1 MCIQLFALQVP
12 VRLLPVAYRA
22 TLPAYSSLIPHTP
35 VSVCYNSLALLQ
47 PTFIF
52 YKDGK
57 RLEAFS
63 GAQRDLLIT
72 LITPPPPCPAAADL
86 HLLQGRQAPGGLLG
100 GAAGPAHYAGQQTQ
114 VKESYIRD
122 TNTQRGPL
130 TRPGPINKHCV
141 SSQIWV
147 LIERW

>member
-1 MCIQLFALQVP
+1 MTEARGVVYVFCTSSCLRFRAAFTLGHPYTFNYNPHSIAHQSATHSAF
-12 VRLLPVAYRA
+12 RLLPVAYRA
-22 TLPAYSSLIPHTP
+22 TLLSSSLIPPHP
-35 VSVCYNSLALLQ
+35 SLCLLV
-47 PTFIF
+47 
-52 YKDGK
+52 
-57 RLEAFS
+57 L
-63 GAQRDLLIT
+63 
-72 LITPPPPCPAAADL
+72 PCPAAADL
-86 HLLQGRQAPGGLLG
+86 YLLQGRQAPGGLLG